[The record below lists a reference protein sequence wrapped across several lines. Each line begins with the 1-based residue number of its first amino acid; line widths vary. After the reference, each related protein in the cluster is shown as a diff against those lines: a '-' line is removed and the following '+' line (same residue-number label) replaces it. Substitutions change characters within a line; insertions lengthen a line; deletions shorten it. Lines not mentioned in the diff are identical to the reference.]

1 MNLRI
6 LLPTA
11 AAFGVSL
18 SLVGCSSA
26 PKPVQTTVAPPAAP
40 VAVQAPPAPIQDPVV
55 DLIAESQRHFIAGE
69 RELGLGHLEQAK
81 VSFDLAVDV
90 LLKSAYG
97 ARSEPRI
104 RQHFDRLVERISAH
118 EVTALAKGDGFVEKK
133 SEPASIDQLLA
144 ISTFDPPAPTTAT
157 QSAVESDLSLT
168 SHDVDIPLNRKVLSY
183 IELFQGNLREFISEG
198 LVRGSKYLPFIQEE
212 FRAQGLPLDL
222 AYIPLIESS
231 FKNTARSRV
240 KAQGMWQF
248 MRPTG
253 LEHGLTQN
261 WYIDE
266 RSDPEKAT
274 KAAAQ
279 YLKSLGKMFD
289 NDWHLAMASYNGGPG
304 RVQRALKASRKD
316 DFWALTATSRYLPR
330 ETREY
335 VPMILA
341 AIVIAKNPAQYG
353 FNFEPLMPLAYE
365 KVQVSD
371 PIDLRLVAE
380 WTNAPIA
387 DIETLNPELRR
398 WTTPVRSPNYEMKVP
413 VGTGDAFRARLAETP
428 AENLNAFQWHSVKSG
443 ESLTTIARKL
453 KVKQADLAEANSL
466 TLRSRVKPGQ
476 RLIIPRAP
484 TTLLAARPDNPA
496 PEAVVAESR
505 PVVVERPVPASTPQ
519 RRPERTP
526 ACRLPRQARRHALF
540 HRQALQHDRRGDQI
554 LERAHDSGHTHQ
566 HRRSAHDLLQPRREL
581 AAAVSASPGAR
592 FDSSSCRVLLNPTI
606 SQPFYA
612 RPSGKTFAP

>member
-1 MNLRI
+1 MTLRI
-6 LLPTA
+6 PLPLA

-18 SLVGCSSA
+18 VVAGCGSA
-26 PKPVQTTVAPPAAP
+26 PKAVQTGVTPAVPLMVVREAAP
-40 VAVQAPPAPIQDPVV
+40 EPVHDPVI
-55 DLIAESQRHFIAGE
+55 DLIAESQRHFAAGE
-69 RELGLGHLEQAK
+69 RELGVGHLEQAK
-81 VSFDLAVDV
+81 VSFDLAVDI
-90 LLKSAYG
+90 LLKSPYG
-97 ARSEPRI
+97 ARSETRI

-118 EVTALAKGDGFVEKK
+118 EITALAQGDGFVEKK
-133 SEPASIDQLLA
+133 SEPASIDELLA

-157 QSAVESDLSLT
+157 QTAVESDLSRT

-198 LVRGSKYLPFIQEE
+198 LIRGSSYLPRIQEE
-212 FRAQGLPLDL
+212 FREQGLPLDL
-222 AYIPLIESS
+222 AYIPLIESA
-231 FKNTARSRV
+231 FKNTARSRA

-248 MRPTG
+248 MRATG

-274 KAAAQ
+274 TAAAQ
-279 YLKSLGKMFD
+279 YLKSLGKMFG

-304 RVQRALKASRKD
+304 RVQRAIRRSGKK
-316 DFWALTATSRYLPR
+316 DFWSLTATSRYLPR

-341 AIVIAKNPAQYG
+341 AIVIAKNPTQYG
-353 FNFEPLMPLAYE
+353 FDFEPQLPFAYE
-365 KVQVSD
+365 KVQVTD

-398 WTTPVRSPNYEMKVP
+398 WTTPVRSPNYEIKVP

-428 AENLNAFQWHSVKSG
+428 AESLNAFQWHSVKRG
-443 ESLTTIARKL
+443 ESLLTIARKL

-466 TLRSRVKPGQ
+466 SLRARVQPGQ

-496 PEAVVAESR
+496 PEAVLADSR
-505 PVVVERPVPASTPQ
+505 PVVSENAMLVATPAPEPIEPQ
-519 RRPERTP
+519 RVVYRVK
-526 ACRLPRQARRHALF
+526 
-540 HRQALQHDRRGDQI
+540 RGDTLFSI
-554 LERAHDSGHTHQ
+554 ARLYNTTV
-566 HRRSAHDLLQPRREL
+566 
-581 AAAVSASPGAR
+581 AALKSWNSRTIRGNRINIGDRLTIFASRTA
-592 FDSSSCRVLLNPTI
+592 N
-606 SQPFYA
+606 
-612 RPSGKTFAP
+612 